1 MRILVVEDEQKVAN
15 ALREGLQ
22 GERYDVVVERTG
34 EGAFFRMTTEQFDA
48 ILLDLTLPG
57 RDGIEILKAMRDRG
71 MKTPVLVL
79 TARDTVQDRIVGLDS
94 GADDYLIKPFA
105 FAELLARI
113 RALVRRG
120 RVAEAP
126 RLAAGD
132 LEVELI
138 TRKVTRGGQPIEL
151 TVREF
156 ELLEYLLRHQGQVV
170 SRELLARDVW
180 KETART
186 TPLDNVIDVHIAR
199 LRRKVDADQ
208 PSQADS
214 HRARRRIHA
223 PRGRAVTRWWRSHS
237 VRVRLTLWYVAAMVV
252 VLGVYAALVFVFVS
266 RNASAA
272 LDSRLRGDFQ
282 WASAMI
288 DQTPEGGITW
298 YEMEE
303 LTEEERPWLQV
314 WSVDGQRAVS
324 ELRGAAASAARKPA
338 SSPSVRTTVSS
349 PSRPPTR
356 RCAC

>member
-22 GERYDVVVERTG
+22 GERYDVIVERTG

-57 RDGIEILKAMRDRG
+57 RDGIEILKAMRERR

-79 TARDTVQDRIVGLDS
+79 TARDTVQDRIIGLDS

-105 FAELLARI
+105 FAELLARV

-120 RVAEAP
+120 RVTEAP

-138 TRKVTRGGQPIEL
+138 TRKVTRSGQPIEL

-199 LRRKVDADQ
+199 LRRKVDA
-208 PSQADS
+208 
-214 HRARRRIHA
+214 
-223 PRGRAVTRWWRSHS
+223 
-237 VRVRLTLWYVAAMVV
+237 
-252 VLGVYAALVFVFVS
+252 
-266 RNASAA
+266 
-272 LDSRLRGDFQ
+272 
-282 WASAMI
+282 
-288 DQTPEGGITW
+288 
-298 YEMEE
+298 
-303 LTEEERPWLQV
+303 ERPVKLIHTV
-314 WSVDGQRAVS
+314 RGVGFM
-324 ELRGAAASAARKPA
+324 LREGEP
-338 SSPSVRTTVSS
+338 
-349 PSRPPTR
+349 
-356 RCAC
+356 